1 VVISD
6 DRMSAEIHCKKI
18 PKGKAKS
25 FLSEENLLNFLN
37 EYKITFGIDQKVVQL
52 IAKNKIS
59 IKKFPMTI
67 ARGIPPKKGTDGS
80 ITYKLDY
87 SSEVDRNSNWNFRD
101 IMRIPSVKANQKL
114 ATITLP
120 TKGEEGI
127 NVLGQ
132 KLKAQHGKPIQINAG
147 INVIFNEDDL
157 SFYSSIDGQVSITER
172 DIKVHPVY
180 EVNESLSMKT
190 GNLDFVGSIIIKGDV
205 PTGYT
210 VKAKGDIKI
219 FGIVEAATIISGGS
233 VFVAEGL
240 AGLQKGT
247 IKAEENIHIGY
258 INQGIVHANDS
269 VYVENS
275 IIHSEITANKQV
287 FCQKGNIIGGSLS
300 AGQLIEAKDIGNR
313 LSTKTHITLGINQL
327 VHDKKNKL
335 LTKKKELDSTLTK
348 LKTIGE
354 KLNNRQHD
362 AKTRITL
369 LRQRHSTLKV
379 MEEMKEIDSK
389 LAKMNAFL
397 GSEKKAKIIVQNT
410 IYPNVMIAFGK
421 YKHNVNRMHKR
432 VNIKLDQNEIVIR
445 ALED

>member
-1 VVISD
+1 MVISD

-354 KLNNRQHD
+354 KLKNRQHD

>member
-1 VVISD
+1 
-6 DRMSAEIHCKKI
+6 MSAEIHCKKI

-132 KLKAQHGKPIQINAG
+132 KVKAQHGKPIQINAG
-147 INVIFNEDDL
+147 INVKFNEDDL

-219 FGIVEAATIISGGS
+219 FGIVEAATIISDGS

-240 AGLQKGT
+240 AGLQKG
-247 IKAEENIHIGY
+247 NI
-258 INQGIVHANDS
+258 
-269 VYVENS
+269 
-275 IIHSEITANKQV
+275 
-287 FCQKGNIIGGSLS
+287 
-300 AGQLIEAKDIGNR
+300 
-313 LSTKTHITLGINQL
+313 
-327 VHDKKNKL
+327 
-335 LTKKKELDSTLTK
+335 
-348 LKTIGE
+348 
-354 KLNNRQHD
+354 
-362 AKTRITL
+362 
-369 LRQRHSTLKV
+369 
-379 MEEMKEIDSK
+379 
-389 LAKMNAFL
+389 
-397 GSEKKAKIIVQNT
+397 
-410 IYPNVMIAFGK
+410 
-421 YKHNVNRMHKR
+421 
-432 VNIKLDQNEIVIR
+432 
-445 ALED
+445 

>member
-1 VVISD
+1 
-6 DRMSAEIHCKKI
+6 
-18 PKGKAKS
+18 
-25 FLSEENLLNFLN
+25 
-37 EYKITFGIDQKVVQL
+37 
-52 IAKNKIS
+52 
-59 IKKFPMTI
+59 
-67 ARGIPPKKGTDGS
+67 
-80 ITYKLDY
+80 
-87 SSEVDRNSNWNFRD
+87 
-101 IMRIPSVKANQKL
+101 RIPSVKANQKL

-180 EVNESLSMKT
+180 EVNESLAMKT
-190 GNLDFVGSIIIKGDV
+190 GNIDFVGSIIIKGDV
-205 PTGYT
+205 TTGYT

-313 LSTKTHITLGINQL
+313 LSTKTHITLGIN
-327 VHDKKNKL
+327 
-335 LTKKKELDSTLTK
+335 
-348 LKTIGE
+348 
-354 KLNNRQHD
+354 
-362 AKTRITL
+362 
-369 LRQRHSTLKV
+369 
-379 MEEMKEIDSK
+379 
-389 LAKMNAFL
+389 
-397 GSEKKAKIIVQNT
+397 
-410 IYPNVMIAFGK
+410 
-421 YKHNVNRMHKR
+421 
-432 VNIKLDQNEIVIR
+432 
-445 ALED
+445 

>member
-1 VVISD
+1 MVISD

-147 INVIFNEDDL
+147 INVKFNEDDL

-354 KLNNRQHD
+354 KLKNRQHD

-445 ALED
+445 AMED